1 MGKILLA
8 KKHFMKKNLKPS
20 KTGLMPDEQSSHFT
34 GKENHFIS
42 LAEASELTRA
52 FRENHPLQTKA
63 EFFGKE
69 AILAILSQPGC
80 VGIRIY
86 YGQEPGNGK
95 KHLVIVGAEQNQNDM
110 YTGYIAERGKPCPSY
125 CGIKNLL
132 NS

>member
-1 MGKILLA
+1 
-8 KKHFMKKNLKPS
+8 MKKNIKDKQENSLS
-20 KTGLMPDEQSSHFT
+20 ANSTQFT

-42 LAEASELTRA
+42 LELASELTKA
-52 FRENHPLQTKA
+52 YRENHPLQTKA
-63 EFFGKE
+63 EFFGKD

-86 YGQEPGNGK
+86 YGQEPGNGQ
-95 KHLVIVGAEQNQNDM
+95 KHLIIVGAEQNQNDM